1 MNEQFCTGK
10 LVDNFSNFFV
20 HILGKATTSYFHSEI
35 SWPLCHVRMENKLQ
49 FITLPICRNQIYQ
62 ITGQNCRQL
71 IIIESNLNQTIS
83 SKLVS
88 MFICC
93 SCILTCDFNHW
104 AITNCRFQTGNVWP
118 QCWFLSYLWWNSPG
132 WQGCHYVNSFICL
145 QK

>member
-1 MNEQFCTGK
+1 MAEHVLPRFCAYSFHGNSMNN
-10 LVDNFSNFFV
+10 L
-20 HILGKATTSYFHSEI
+20 LSYCGLIDAKIRASAKDL
-35 SWPLCHVRMENKLQ
+35 PV
-49 FITLPICRNQIYQ
+49 PICRNQIYQ

-93 SCILTCDFNHW
+93 SSILTCNFNHW

-118 QCWFLSYLWWNSPG
+118 QCWFLSYLWWSCSG
-132 WQGCHYVNSFICL
+132 WQGCHNVNSFICL
-145 QK
+145 KNSF